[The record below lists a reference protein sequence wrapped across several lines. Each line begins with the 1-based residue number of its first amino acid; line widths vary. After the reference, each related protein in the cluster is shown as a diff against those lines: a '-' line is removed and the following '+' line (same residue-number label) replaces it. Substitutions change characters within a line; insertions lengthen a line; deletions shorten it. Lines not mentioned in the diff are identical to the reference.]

1 MGIQL
6 DLTSMCDPNYA
17 GDDPTAM
24 AAYITEALALP
35 ASQQPA
41 GIIVSIPNADILG
54 PPIAA
59 AIVRADHSA
68 VRRKVESAGPPSVNH
83 GVGRDEEE
91 LDLVA
96 EPHAARLLDHIFLTV
111 ALDVTPPDLALFHL
125 LEMPSLHSRAH
136 IAQLQLRRRLRAPLF
151 ENSTHG
157 LHVLLEEVGW

>member
-1 MGIQL
+1 MSSPSPLTGL
-6 DLTSMCDPNYA
+6 VHGLGATAGVWGAEVAEDL
-17 GDDPTAM
+17 
-24 AAYITEALALP
+24 
-35 ASQQPA
+35 
-41 GIIVSIPNADILG
+41 
-54 PPIAA
+54 AA

-68 VRRKVESAGPPSVNH
+68 VRRKVESVGLPSVNH

-96 EPHAARLLDHIFLTV
+96 EPHAARLLDHVFLIA
-111 ALDVTPPDLALFHL
+111 ALDVTPPGLALFHL

-136 IAQLQLRRRLRAPLF
+136 IAQLQLWRRLRAPLF